1 MSSWA
6 GPIAAVTLFVEDL
19 PQSKR
24 FYEDVFELPPHFED
38 PHSVVFMFGS
48 TMINLLK
55 IEEAPELIGPAA
67 VAPRES
73 GSRMQFTLHVEDVD
87 ALVESLRAKGV
98 ELVNGP
104 IDRPWGPRTACFAD
118 PAGHLWEI
126 AS

>member
-24 FYEDVFELPPHFED
+24 FYEDVFELPPLFED

-55 IEEAPELIGPAA
+55 IEEAPELIGPAT
-67 VAPRES
+67 VAPREV

-87 ALVESLRAKGV
+87 ALVEKLRAKGV

-104 IDRPWGPRTACFAD
+104 INRPWGPRTACFAD

>member
-24 FYEDVFELPPHFED
+24 FYEQVFELSPHFED
-38 PHSVVFMFGS
+38 PDSVVFLFGS

-55 IEEAPELIGPAA
+55 IAEAPELIGPAA
-67 VAPRES
+67 VAPREA

-87 ALVESLRAKGV
+87 ALVDKLRAKGV

-104 IDRPWGPRTACFAD
+104 VNRPWGPRTACFAD